1 MRRSLRRLKG
11 AAMEKLLVRVID
23 VPHGLCAED
32 VERLLNTPPA
42 DEFYLAS
49 IVPGELTGTP
59 HVAHRVFYKRRA
71 ARKEEKE

>member
-1 MRRSLRRLKG
+1 
-11 AAMEKLLVRVID
+11 
-23 VPHGLCAED
+23 